1 MEIMEMKA
9 IIEGEFGI
17 RVQDISVLGQ
27 GMDSVAYRVN
37 EAYIFKQSKHEEARR
52 NLRKEVQVCQYL
64 KGKMTLR
71 IPDIEYYSER
81 YGICGYQEIK
91 GEQLTP
97 DLYQKM
103 CGEEKEQLARDIAL
117 FLREIH
123 AVPPPDID
131 GLELDVMEGY
141 QRDYAALRELIY
153 DKIPEKSQKYLEDLY
168 KRLRSDKRITQTV
181 RALCHRDLSCN
192 HIIMQNQKAVGVID
206 FGDAAVTDRD
216 QDFVYLLEDS
226 SEEIGREFGVKV
238 LEYYRHP
245 DMAVPIWKADLNE
258 EYYPIEQILGGQA
271 KEIHNMYAEGLD
283 KIVHIGL
290 SV

>member
-1 MEIMEMKA
+1 MEMTEMKG

-27 GMDSVAYRVN
+27 GMDSAAYRVN
-37 EAYIFKQSKHEEARR
+37 EEYIFKQSKHEEARK
-52 NLRKEVQVCQYL
+52 NVRKEVQVLKIL
-64 KGKMTLR
+64 KGKVTLR
-71 IPDIEYYSER
+71 IPNIEYYSER

-103 CGEEKEQLARDIAL
+103 SGEEKEQLARDIAL
-117 FLREIH
+117 FLREMH
-123 AVPPPDID
+123 AVPLPDID
-131 GLELDVMEGY
+131 GLEVDVLADY

-153 DKIPEKSQKYLEDLY
+153 DKIPGKSKEYLDGLY
-168 KRLRSDKRITQTV
+168 KRILGDKRITQTV
-181 RALCHRDLSCN
+181 RALCHRDLSSN
-192 HIIMQNQKAVGVID
+192 HIIMQNKRAVGVID
-206 FGDAAVTDRD
+206 FGDAAITDRD

-271 KEIHNMYAEGLD
+271 KGMHNMYAEGLD